1 MKPSGNPVGPFAPPA
16 GRYRPGDV
24 IGDKYELVQLL
35 GGGGMGNV
43 WVAHQIVLDVLV
55 AVKLLTLEEDESD
68 EGAILRMLEEAR
80 TAARL
85 GHAAIVRVHDFG
97 RTVHGDPYI
106 VLELLE
112 GEDLADLLAREHRL
126 DQRRAVAMLLPIAHA
141 LSTAHEHGIVHRDVK
156 PENIF
161 LAKNELGLQPKLLD
175 FGVARFLDRPR
186 KLTLEGA
193 LLGTPE
199 YVAPEQAKGKAPSA
213 SADLWSFTVVL
224 YELVTGECPFRGQD
238 RDALV
243 RAILEEDPSSFQAR
257 GIHAPALWEIVRR
270 GLEKEPHGRYPSMR
284 ALGQALADWMLA
296 QGVTEDLTGIS
307 IRRTWLSEREYG
319 ESSKSD
325 GAAPLPLVTTVRKP
339 AASRPRA
346 RRSWAYWVIGG
357 VVLLG
362 LAMSWF
368 WIDLIR

>member
-1 MKPSGNPVGPFAPPA
+1 MNPSGKPVGALAPPA

-24 IGDKYELVQLL
+24 IGDKYELVRLL
-35 GGGGMGNV
+35 GAGGMGTV
-43 WVAHQIVLDVLV
+43 WVAHQIVLEVSV

-85 GHAAIVRVHDFG
+85 GHPAIVRVHDFG
-97 RTVHGDPYI
+97 RTLHGDPYI
-106 VLELLE
+106 VLELLK

-126 DQRRAVAMLLPIAHA
+126 EQRRATAMLLPIAHA
-141 LSTAHEHGIVHRDVK
+141 LSMAHEHGIVHRDVK

-161 LAKNELGLQPKLLD
+161 LAKSELGLQPKLLD

-199 YVAPEQAKGKAPSA
+199 YVAPEQAKGKPASA
-213 SADLWSFTVVL
+213 SADLWSYTVVL
-224 YELVTGECPFRGQD
+224 YELVTGECPFRGRD
-238 RDALV
+238 REALM
-243 RAILEEDPSSFQAR
+243 RAIVEDDPPSFEAR

-270 GLEKEPHGRYPSMR
+270 ALQKEPEDRYPSLR
-284 ALGQALADWMLA
+284 ALGQTLAGWMLS
-296 QGVTEDLTGIS
+296 QGVNEDVTGVS
-307 IRRTWLSEREYG
+307 IRRTWLSEPEAC
-319 ESSKSD
+319 SSSSD
-325 GAAPLPLVTTVRKP
+325 PAAPLPLVTPLRKP
-339 AASRPRA
+339 SADRRRA
-346 RRSWAYWVIGG
+346 KRSWAYWLLGG

-362 LAMSWF
+362 LVVSWF
-368 WIDLIR
+368 WTDLIR